1 MPRAPEVELKNE
13 LENNST
19 LMTSIKAV
27 YAESVPRVPKF
38 PFIVLNLLGDNNEK
52 TWLGQYGGEADVQ
65 IDIYSKDAADYV
77 LRGVVKDA
85 IRQVRGTIEDLK
97 VTNAVVT
104 NEQSFGR
111 EDAMGL
117 YRWTVDVRLFYT
129 EV

>member
-1 MPRAPEVELKNE
+1 
-13 LENNST
+13 
-19 LMTSIKAV
+19 
-27 YAESVPRVPKF
+27 
-38 PFIVLNLLGDNNEK
+38 VLNLLGDNNEK